1 MLVKIK
7 FNVPVAILT
16 VEGKK
21 ENLPPG
27 IYERDEKVI
36 DHWFIQGLIANG
48 GAVIVKDEVP
58 KPRKSTVPVA
68 NILSNLVTE
77 VKKAK
82 TKPVVMEVKKTE
94 AKPVV
99 LKEINP
105 VVLVKPI
112 VQIETE
118 VEDVETIIAKNK
130 KLVEQEPEKVAAP
143 LKRRK
148 RR

>member
-99 LKEINP
+99 L
-105 VVLVKPI
+105 VKPI